1 LIHSTA
7 KQALA
12 ELIGTFTLTFI
23 GAGAASMLPAEGATL
38 VGVALAHGLALMV
51 IIYTWGSIS
60 GAHVNPVVTLGV
72 LAGGRIDLGKAVV
85 YWIAQFAGAA
95 IAGYALLYVLTAP
108 HAISQTEGVLTKT
121 DAARAIVLEAV
132 LTFFLVSAVFSSG
145 VFNRNGNMAGVAI
158 GLVLTMDILF
168 CGPLTGASMNPARS
182 FGPALAAS
190 DKTFLTDYLWIYF
203 VGPGIGGVVAGLLYG
218 RVFGPPSEAPAG
230 RR

>member
-1 LIHSTA
+1 MYNTA

-12 ELIGTFTLTFI
+12 EAIGTFTLTFV
-23 GAGAASMLPAEGATL
+23 GAGAASMLPTEGATL

-60 GAHVNPVVTLGV
+60 GAHVNPAVTLGV
-72 LAGGRIDLGKAVV
+72 LAGGRIDFGKAVV

-95 IAGYALLYVLTAP
+95 IAGFLLVYLLTK
-108 HAISQTEGVLTKT
+108 HQVSQTEGSFTET
-121 DAARAIVLEAV
+121 DAVRAIVLEAI
-132 LTFFLVSAVFSSG
+132 LTFFLVSAVFASG
-145 VFNRNGNMAGVAI
+145 VFNRNGNLAGVAI
-158 GLVLTMDILF
+158 GLVLTMNILF

-182 FGPALAAS
+182 FGPALAAT
-190 DKTFLTDYLWIYF
+190 DGKFLKNFLWIYF

-218 RVFGPPSEAPAG
+218 RIFGPPSEAPAG